1 MKEERSLINS
11 IAQRLSEAVERKQA
25 EEEIRSLNEKL
36 ERRVVE
42 QERSILE
49 LSTPVVKLWDEIVLL
64 PLIGVVDTA
73 RAQQMIES
81 LLAAIVRANARVVVL
96 DITGVPSVDTS
107 VAQHLIK
114 SVAAAKMLG
123 AEVIVTG
130 VSPEAAQTLVKLC
143 VDLSS
148 MRTRGS
154 LRAGLAEALSL
165 TGRRVTS
172 L

>member
-11 IAQRLSEAVERKQA
+11 IAQRLGEAVERKRA

-36 ERRVVE
+36 ERRVAE

-49 LSTPVVKLWDEIVLL
+49 LSTPVVKLWEEIVLL

-73 RAQQMIES
+73 RAQQLIES
-81 LLAAIVRANARVVVL
+81 LLAAIVQAEARVVVL

-114 SVAAAKMLG
+114 SVAAARMLG

-130 VSPEAAQTLVKLC
+130 ISPEAAQALVKLG
-143 VDLSS
+143 VDLGS

-165 TGRRVTS
+165 VGRQVVS